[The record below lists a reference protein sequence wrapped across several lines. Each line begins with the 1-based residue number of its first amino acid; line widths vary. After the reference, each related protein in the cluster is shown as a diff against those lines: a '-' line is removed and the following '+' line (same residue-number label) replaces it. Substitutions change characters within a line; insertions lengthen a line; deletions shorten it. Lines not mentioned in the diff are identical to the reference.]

1 MKIWN
6 FDADVDA
13 DAIDDA
19 DADAIVYVDHDVDII
34 FRRHDDTINEEGY
47 IVRRGNSVLYCRNSL
62 GYRVHT

>member
-6 FDADVDA
+6 FDAD
-13 DAIDDA
+13 AIDDADA
-19 DADAIVYVDHDVDII
+19 DADAIVYVDHDVNIM

-62 GYRVHT
+62 SYRVHT